1 MPSIL
6 SGATITASPQAI
18 LNKKLPLGLSSEIFT
33 VELSTTETSV
43 IPENRAF
50 WAFVLSSALARSRE
64 NLTSL
69 ASILVPS

>member
-18 LNKKLPLGLSSEIFT
+18 LNRKLPLGLSNETLTVVSFT
-33 VELSTTETSV
+33 TATSV

-50 WAFVLSSALARSRE
+50 
-64 NLTSL
+64 
-69 ASILVPS
+69 